1 MRIFINSFYFWQ
13 KLKHMKSLNKVRLI
27 VLTTIVFCLAFLNI
41 YFSEIP
47 NFSPIAATA
56 LFAGAFIKNRK
67 LAFVIPISAII
78 ISDIFIGFHATIWA
92 VYLSFFLVVLLGMNM
107 KKINLGNVL
116 GFSILGSL
124 LFFLVTNFA
133 VWAQGSF
140 YPSSF
145 SGLMECYY
153 MGIPFFKN
161 TIIGDVCF
169 NAILFAS
176 FSFAEARIPS
186 LKFSSSN

>member
-1 MRIFINSFYFWQ
+1 
-13 KLKHMKSLNKVRLI
+13 MKSLNKVRLI
-27 VLTTIVFCLAFLNI
+27 VLTAIIFCLALLNI
-41 YFSEIP
+41 YFHEIP

-56 LFAGAFIKNRK
+56 LFAGAFIKDRK
-67 LAFVIPISAII
+67 LAFAIPIAAII
-78 ISDIFIGFHATIWA
+78 ISDIFIGFHSMIWA
-92 VYLSFFLVVLLGMNM
+92 VYLSFFLIVLLGLNM
-107 KKINLGNVL
+107 KKVNTRNVL

-124 LFFLVTNFA
+124 LFFLITNFA

-169 NAILFAS
+169 NAILFSA
-176 FSFAEARIPS
+176 FSFAESRIPS
-186 LKFSSSN
+186 LKLVSSN

>member
-1 MRIFINSFYFWQ
+1 M
-13 KLKHMKSLNKVRLI
+13 
-27 VLTTIVFCLAFLNI
+27 LTAIVFCLAFLNI

-67 LAFVIPISAII
+67 LAFIIPISAII
-78 ISDIFIGFHATIWA
+78 ISDIFIGFHTMIWA
-92 VYLSFFLVVLLGMNM
+92 VYLSFFLVVFLGMKL
-107 KKINLGNVL
+107 KKVSLVSVL
-116 GFSILGSL
+116 GFSMLGSL
-124 LFFLVTNFA
+124 LFFLLTNFA

-140 YPSSF
+140 YPNSF

-161 TIIGDVCF
+161 TIIGDLCF
-169 NAILFAS
+169 NAVLFAS
-176 FSFAEARIPS
+176 FSFAEAKIPS
-186 LKFSSSN
+186 LKFASSN